1 MFLTFITFLP
11 IIGAFFLAFFPKE
24 NEGAIKQT
32 ALAVAAADFLLSL
45 FLWANFDNSTHKMQF
60 ELNISWIESWGINYH
75 IGLDGISLLLYVM
88 TTFLTLICIIASWD
102 VKKHIREYM
111 MAMLALSTG
120 MLGVFISLDLFIFYV
135 FWEFQL
141 VPMYIIVGVWG
152 GPRRIYAAV
161 KFFIYT
167 AVGSLLMLVA
177 IIWIYFHVKETTG
190 VATADI
196 LTDGRLILGVARGA
210 FPWEMKRLGT
220 PIEHSKE
227 KFTESLEVLQKLL
240 SEEEVS
246 FSGKYYN
253 FEALTIMP
261 RPITQPIPIMIAA
274 MDPKSIKN
282 AALRGFHVQSTVLSG
297 TRELLMERVNA
308 FRDGCEE
315 LGEKGKLLKL
325 SMQRMMFV
333 AKDEKDA
340 EIKNKLAYEYYKRF
354 DNMFTGPGKVKNGN
368 IIPLPRKQSF
378 EEMKDN
384 LLICPINEL
393 IDKLSIYAESG
404 VDEFIIS
411 SSFGQEQNETIE
423 SMHKISEEII
433 PYFKNSKNQVA

>member
-1 MFLTFITFLP
+1 MDFNHFLTSYMPNPNVGSKVHFQNMIEQS
-11 IIGAFFLAFFPKE
+11 ILAEKLGYKKVSIPE
-24 NEGAIKQT
+24 HHLINLLMMPSPLQM
-32 ALAVAAADFLLSL
+32 AVKIASL
-45 FLWANFDNSTHKMQF
+45 TK
-60 ELNISWIESWGINYH
+60 NIS
-75 IGLDGISLLLYVM
+75 ISTSVAVLPLHDM
-88 TTFLTLICIIASWD
+88 RT
-102 VKKHIREYM
+102 
-111 MAMLALSTG
+111 
-120 MLGVFISLDLFIFYV
+120 
-135 FWEFQL
+135 
-141 VPMYIIVGVWG
+141 
-152 GPRRIYAAV
+152 YA
-161 KFFIYT
+161 
-167 AVGSLLMLVA
+167 G
-177 IIWIYFHVKETTG
+177 E

-274 MDPKSIKN
+274 MDPNSIKN

-297 TRELLMERVNA
+297 TKELLMERVNA

-315 LGEKGKLLKL
+315 LGETGKLLKL

-340 EIKNKLAYEYYKRF
+340 EKKNKLAYEYYKRF

-393 IDKLSIYAESG
+393 IDKLSIYAEAG

-433 PYFKNSKNQVA
+433 PYFKNSKYQVA

>member
-1 MFLTFITFLP
+1 MIEQSILAEKLGYKKVSIPEHHLINLLMMPSPLQMAVKIASLT
-11 IIGAFFLAFFPKE
+11 K
-24 NEGAIKQT
+24 
-32 ALAVAAADFLLSL
+32 
-45 FLWANFDNSTHKMQF
+45 
-60 ELNISWIESWGINYH
+60 NIS
-75 IGLDGISLLLYVM
+75 ISTSVAVLPLHDM
-88 TTFLTLICIIASWD
+88 RT
-102 VKKHIREYM
+102 
-111 MAMLALSTG
+111 
-120 MLGVFISLDLFIFYV
+120 
-135 FWEFQL
+135 
-141 VPMYIIVGVWG
+141 
-152 GPRRIYAAV
+152 YA
-161 KFFIYT
+161 
-167 AVGSLLMLVA
+167 G
-177 IIWIYFHVKETTG
+177 E

-220 PIEHSKE
+220 PIEYSKE

-261 RPITQPIPIMIAA
+261 RPITKPIPIMIAA
-274 MDPKSIKN
+274 MDPNSIKN

-297 TRELLMERVNA
+297 TKELLMERVNA
-308 FRDGCEE
+308 FREGCEE
-315 LGEKGKLLKL
+315 LGEQGKLLKL

-340 EIKNKLAYEYYKRF
+340 EKKNKLAYEYYKRF

-393 IDKLSIYAESG
+393 IDKLSIYAEAG
-404 VDEFIIS
+404 VDEFIVS

>member
-1 MFLTFITFLP
+1 MDFNHFLTSYMPNPNVGSKVHFKNMIEQS
-11 IIGAFFLAFFPKE
+11 ILAEKLGYKKVSIPE
-24 NEGAIKQT
+24 HHLINLLMMPSPLQM
-32 ALAVAAADFLLSL
+32 AVKIASL
-45 FLWANFDNSTHKMQF
+45 TK
-60 ELNISWIESWGINYH
+60 NIS
-75 IGLDGISLLLYVM
+75 ISTSVAVLPLHDM
-88 TTFLTLICIIASWD
+88 RT
-102 VKKHIREYM
+102 
-111 MAMLALSTG
+111 
-120 MLGVFISLDLFIFYV
+120 
-135 FWEFQL
+135 
-141 VPMYIIVGVWG
+141 
-152 GPRRIYAAV
+152 YA
-161 KFFIYT
+161 
-167 AVGSLLMLVA
+167 G
-177 IIWIYFHVKETTG
+177 E

-240 SEEEVS
+240 TDEEVS
-246 FSGKYYN
+246 FNGKYYN

-261 RPITQPIPIMIAA
+261 RPITKPIPIMIAA
-274 MDPKSIKN
+274 MDPNSIKN

-393 IDKLSIYAESG
+393 IDKLSIYAEAG

>member
-1 MFLTFITFLP
+1 MDFNHFLTSYMPNPNVGSKVHFKNMIEQS
-11 IIGAFFLAFFPKE
+11 ILAEKLGYKKVSIPE
-24 NEGAIKQT
+24 HHLINLLMMPSPLQM
-32 ALAVAAADFLLSL
+32 AVKIASL
-45 FLWANFDNSTHKMQF
+45 TK
-60 ELNISWIESWGINYH
+60 NIS
-75 IGLDGISLLLYVM
+75 ISTSVAVLPLHDM
-88 TTFLTLICIIASWD
+88 RT
-102 VKKHIREYM
+102 
-111 MAMLALSTG
+111 
-120 MLGVFISLDLFIFYV
+120 
-135 FWEFQL
+135 
-141 VPMYIIVGVWG
+141 
-152 GPRRIYAAV
+152 YA
-161 KFFIYT
+161 
-167 AVGSLLMLVA
+167 G
-177 IIWIYFHVKETTG
+177 E

-340 EIKNKLAYEYYKRF
+340 EKKNKLAYEYYKRF

-378 EEMKDN
+378 DEMKDN

-393 IDKLSIYAESG
+393 IDKLSIYAEAG

>member
-1 MFLTFITFLP
+1 MDFNHFLTSYMPNPNVGSKVHFQNMIEQS
-11 IIGAFFLAFFPKE
+11 ILAEKLGYKKVSIPE
-24 NEGAIKQT
+24 HHLINLLMMPSPLQM
-32 ALAVAAADFLLSL
+32 AVKIASL
-45 FLWANFDNSTHKMQF
+45 TK
-60 ELNISWIESWGINYH
+60 NIS
-75 IGLDGISLLLYVM
+75 ISTSVAVLPLHDM
-88 TTFLTLICIIASWD
+88 RT
-102 VKKHIREYM
+102 
-111 MAMLALSTG
+111 
-120 MLGVFISLDLFIFYV
+120 
-135 FWEFQL
+135 
-141 VPMYIIVGVWG
+141 
-152 GPRRIYAAV
+152 YA
-161 KFFIYT
+161 
-167 AVGSLLMLVA
+167 G
-177 IIWIYFHVKETTG
+177 E

-261 RPITQPIPIMIAA
+261 RPITKPIPIMIAA
-274 MDPKSIKN
+274 MDPNSIKN

-297 TRELLMERVNA
+297 TKELLMERVNA
-308 FRDGCEE
+308 FREGCEE
-315 LGEKGKLLKL
+315 LGEQGKLLKL

-340 EIKNKLAYEYYKRF
+340 EKKNKLAYEYYKRF

-393 IDKLSIYAESG
+393 IDKLSIYAEAG

>member
-1 MFLTFITFLP
+1 MDFNHFLTSYMPNPNVGSKVHFQNMIEQS
-11 IIGAFFLAFFPKE
+11 ILAEKLGYKKVSIPE
-24 NEGAIKQT
+24 HHLINLLMMPSPLQM
-32 ALAVAAADFLLSL
+32 AVKIASL
-45 FLWANFDNSTHKMQF
+45 TK
-60 ELNISWIESWGINYH
+60 NIS
-75 IGLDGISLLLYVM
+75 ISTSVAVLPLHDM
-88 TTFLTLICIIASWD
+88 RT
-102 VKKHIREYM
+102 
-111 MAMLALSTG
+111 
-120 MLGVFISLDLFIFYV
+120 
-135 FWEFQL
+135 
-141 VPMYIIVGVWG
+141 
-152 GPRRIYAAV
+152 YA
-161 KFFIYT
+161 
-167 AVGSLLMLVA
+167 G
-177 IIWIYFHVKETTG
+177 E

-220 PIEHSKE
+220 PIEYSKE

-261 RPITQPIPIMIAA
+261 RPITKPIPIMIAA
-274 MDPKSIKN
+274 MDPNSIKN

-297 TRELLMERVNA
+297 TKELLMERVNA
-308 FRDGCEE
+308 FREGCEE
-315 LGEKGKLLKL
+315 LGEQGKLLKL

-340 EIKNKLAYEYYKRF
+340 EKKNKLAYEYYKRF

-393 IDKLSIYAESG
+393 IDKLSIYAEAG